1 MTAVRVRGALPA
13 EAAILAEMANDLN
26 DHVGI
31 HGRPFT
37 PERVLA
43 DGFGPAA
50 AFTPLVA
57 ELDGAVVGYAFFSA
71 GYNTDVAARSI
82 VLHDLFVTAAARGRG
97 VGSALMAAVAAE
109 TVRAGVSLEWG
120 VFQPGE
126 AIELI
131 GGELMVAEPQGA
143 AHYTAIR
150 KSAKALEAAFGPG
163 WEVRTEGPIGLD
175 EDSEPEPDVAVVPGS
190 PEDYSRAHPSRP

>member
-1 MTAVRVRGALPA
+1 MTAVRVRGAFPA

-26 DHVGI
+26 NHVGI

-37 PERVLA
+37 PELVLA

-50 AFTPLVA
+50 AFKPLVA
-57 ELDGAVVGYAFFSA
+57 ELDGAVVGFAFFSA

-120 VFQPGE
+120 VHTANAARLEFYRR
-126 AIELI
+126 L
-131 GGELMVAEPQGA
+131 GA
-143 AHYTAIR
+143 APAGVASMTASGDR
-150 KSAKALEAAFGPG
+150 
-163 WEVRTEGPIGLD
+163 
-175 EDSEPEPDVAVVPGS
+175 
-190 PEDYSRAHPSRP
+190 

>member
-1 MTAVRVRGALPA
+1 
-13 EAAILAEMANDLN
+13 MANDLN

-43 DGFGPAA
+43 GGFGPAA

-82 VLHDLFVTAAARGRG
+82 FLHDLFVTAAARGRG
-97 VGSALMAAVAAE
+97 VGYALMGAVAAG
-109 TVRAGVSLEWG
+109 TVRAGFASLGRGGDNAHAGAHEVYPQPVPDPAAPFGWRYACREVFAASAWVTPLAVPAASIPVSRL
-120 VFQPGE
+120 
-126 AIELI
+126 
-131 GGELMVAEPQGA
+131 
-143 AHYTAIR
+143 
-150 KSAKALEAAFGPG
+150 
-163 WEVRTEGPIGLD
+163 
-175 EDSEPEPDVAVVPGS
+175 
-190 PEDYSRAHPSRP
+190 HP

>member
-1 MTAVRVRGALPA
+1 MGAGGVRGPRPA
-13 EAAILAEMANDLN
+13 EAAILAQMANDLN

-43 DGFGPAA
+43 DGFGPEA

-82 VLHDLFVTAAARGRG
+82 FLHDLFVTPAERRRREGH
-97 VGSALMAAVAAE
+97 AL
-109 TVRAGVSLEWG
+109 TV
-120 VFQPGE
+120 
-126 AIELI
+126 
-131 GGELMVAEPQGA
+131 
-143 AHYTAIR
+143 
-150 KSAKALEAAFGPG
+150 
-163 WEVRTEGPIGLD
+163 
-175 EDSEPEPDVAVVPGS
+175 
-190 PEDYSRAHPSRP
+190 

>member
-1 MTAVRVRGALPA
+1 MPAVRVRGALPA
-13 EAAILAEMANDLN
+13 EAAILAQMANDLN

-57 ELDGAVVGYAFFSA
+57 ELGGAVVGDAFFSA

-82 VLHDLFVTAAARGRG
+82 FLHDLFVTPTARGRG
-97 VGSALMAAVAAE
+97 VGDALMAAVAAE
-109 TVRAGVSLEWG
+109 AVRAGCVSLEWG
-120 VFQPGE
+120 VHTANARALGFYRRLGAVAAEGRIMGVSGE
-126 AIELI
+126 
-131 GGELMVAEPQGA
+131 
-143 AHYTAIR
+143 
-150 KSAKALEAAFGPG
+150 
-163 WEVRTEGPIGLD
+163 
-175 EDSEPEPDVAVVPGS
+175 
-190 PEDYSRAHPSRP
+190 RPA

>member
-1 MTAVRVRGALPA
+1 MATVRVRGALPA

-43 DGFGPAA
+43 DGFGPEA

-71 GYNTDVAARSI
+71 GYNTDVAAWAMPSWSRSRRRRCEP
-82 VLHDLFVTAAARGRG
+82 AACR
-97 VGSALMAAVAAE
+97 
-109 TVRAGVSLEWG
+109 W
-120 VFQPGE
+120 
-126 AIELI
+126 
-131 GGELMVAEPQGA
+131 
-143 AHYTAIR
+143 
-150 KSAKALEAAFGPG
+150 
-163 WEVRTEGPIGLD
+163 
-175 EDSEPEPDVAVVPGS
+175 
-190 PEDYSRAHPSRP
+190 

>member
-1 MTAVRVRGALPA
+1 
-13 EAAILAEMANDLN
+13 MANDLN

-43 DGFGPAA
+43 DGFGPEA

-82 VLHDLFVTAAARGRG
+82 FLHDLFVTPAARGRG
-97 VGSALMAAVAAE
+97 VGHALMVAVAAE
-109 TVRAGVSLEWG
+109 TVRAGCVSLEWG
-120 VFQPGE
+120 V
-126 AIELI
+126 
-131 GGELMVAEPQGA
+131 
-143 AHYTAIR
+143 HTANAR
-150 KSAKALEAAFGPG
+150 ALEFYRRLGAVAAEVRIMGVSGERLRALADAAF
-163 WEVRTEGPIGLD
+163 
-175 EDSEPEPDVAVVPGS
+175 
-190 PEDYSRAHPSRP
+190 

>member
-43 DGFGPAA
+43 GGFGPAA

-82 VLHDLFVTAAARGRG
+82 FLRDLFVTAAARGRG
-97 VGSALMAAVAAE
+97 GSWTWASSGRGSPSSSAVASSWSPSH
-109 TVRAGVSLEWG
+109 RAS
-120 VFQPGE
+120 
-126 AIELI
+126 
-131 GGELMVAEPQGA
+131 
-143 AHYTAIR
+143 
-150 KSAKALEAAFGPG
+150 
-163 WEVRTEGPIGLD
+163 RTTRR
-175 EDSEPEPDVAVVPGS
+175 S
-190 PEDYSRAHPSRP
+190 